1 MADEQDFYID
11 DDGNVKVKYTES
23 QFEPIPAGEY
33 DMIIQN
39 VEVRRGKESGDQYFA
54 FEFRTS
60 DPDGEYDNK
69 VVWEN
74 ISPKAAWRMT
84 QLIEAVEGP
93 LDAEE
98 GDEVG
103 FNVFDLFGAKI
114 TARVGLEEVERG
126 SRKGE
131 MRNNISRFIP
141 LGGELEEE
149 IAPPKKAPRKR
160 APAKKAAAKKAP
172 AKRTR
177 RSTAKA

>member
-1 MADEQDFYID
+1 MAEEQDFYID
-11 DDGNVKVKYTES
+11 EDGNVKVKYTES

-84 QLIEAVEGP
+84 QLIE
-93 LDAEE
+93 
-98 GDEVG
+98 
-103 FNVFDLFGAKI
+103 